1 MHKCIMVKIGENK
14 KRKLIE
20 NRGQFITFAEIVGNL
35 LYAPL
40 TYADGRLCSIFSTF
54 PSTSYSP
61 HPSIPIPPHA
71 PHSYSFL
78 LQLQSLICGSRTS
91 RKTMRQLLRSIRP
104 IIGIV
109 SVRIYWTNPTHK
121 MTIA

>member
-20 NRGQFITFAEIVGNL
+20 NRGKFITFAEIVGNL

-71 PHSYSFL
+71 PYSLFL
-78 LQLQSLICGSRTS
+78 LLLTPASVTHLWLKDFEEDNAAIASINTS
-91 RKTMRQLLRSIRP
+91 NNRYRLC
-104 IIGIV
+104 
-109 SVRIYWTNPTHK
+109 
-121 MTIA
+121 